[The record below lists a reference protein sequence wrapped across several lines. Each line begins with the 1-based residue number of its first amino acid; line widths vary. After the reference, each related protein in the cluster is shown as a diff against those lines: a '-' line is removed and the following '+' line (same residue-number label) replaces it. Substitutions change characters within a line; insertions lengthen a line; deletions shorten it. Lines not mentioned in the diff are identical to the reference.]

1 MVADAVRW
9 LCRSPRRLAVTV
21 GGLILLVVIGGSAFN
36 GRGASHQGAQP
47 EPTPSSVSTAAV
59 PDARPFVD
67 TAVRFVDA
75 WSRQRSGETAQQWHD
90 RVAKLSTPE
99 LAAAL
104 QQTDPETL
112 PDSPPSGSPIVR
124 YVAQDSGQVAVPLAD
139 GSSVVVT
146 VVAASRSTWQASDV
160 QPDVGDY
167 GDAP

>member
-36 GRGASHQGAQP
+36 GRGGSREGAQP

-59 PDARPFVD
+59 PDAQPFIE

-75 WSRQRSGETAQQWHD
+75 WSRKRAGESSREWHE
-90 RVAKLSTPE
+90 RVARLSTPE

-104 QQTDPETL
+104 AQTDPDTL

>member
-21 GGLILLVVIGGSAFN
+21 GGLILLVVIGGSALN
-36 GRGASHQGAQP
+36 GRGDNRQGAQP

-59 PDARPFVD
+59 PDAQPFVD

-75 WSRQRSGETAQQWHD
+75 WSSVRSGETSRQWHE
-90 RVAKLSTPE
+90 RVSKLSTPE

-104 QQTDPETL
+104 AQTDPETL
-112 PDSPPSGSPIVR
+112 PGSPPSGSPVVR
-124 YVAQDSGQVAVPLAD
+124 YLAQDSGQVAVPLAD
-139 GSSVVVT
+139 GSSVIVT
-146 VVAASRSTWQASDV
+146 VVAASRSTWRVSDV
-160 QPDVGDY
+160 QPDVGDF